1 MVFIIRERMKQI
13 VVQLIAAFFGS
24 LGFSLLFGQRR
35 RYLLVSSLGGL
46 FAWGVYLIAQRLF
59 GAPFFSNLFAAA
71 FSVLWAEA
79 LAHLLKS
86 PATLFLTPA
95 ILPLVPGGELYYA
108 MSSAVRGQAEAARLH
123 GAATLRAA
131 LAIGAGISLVLAL
144 RELHAKRS

>member
-1 MVFIIRERMKQI
+1 MRETI
-13 VVQLIAAFFGS
+13 VQLLAAFAGS

-35 RYLLVSSLGGL
+35 RYLFISSLGGL
-46 FAWGVYLIAQRLF
+46 LAWAVYLVMQRLL
-59 GAPFFSNLFAAA
+59 GLPFFSNLLAAA

-95 ILPLVPGGELYYA
+95 ILPLVPGGELYYT
-108 MSSAVRGQAEAARLH
+108 MSSAVRGQTELASLH
-123 GAATLRAA
+123 GRATLSAA

>member
-1 MVFIIRERMKQI
+1 MKETI
-13 VVQLIAAFFGS
+13 VQLLAAFAGS
-24 LGFSLLFGQRR
+24 LGFSLLFGLRR
-35 RYLLVSSLGGL
+35 RYLFVSSLGGL
-46 FAWGVYLIAQRLF
+46 LAWAVYLVMQRLL
-59 GAPFFSNLFAAA
+59 GLPFFSNLIAAA

-95 ILPLVPGGELYYA
+95 ILPLVPGGELYYT
-108 MSSAVRGQAEAARLH
+108 MSSAVRGHTALAKLH
-123 GAATLRAA
+123 GTATLRAA

>member
-1 MVFIIRERMKQI
+1 MKQI
-13 VVQLIAAFFGS
+13 VIQLIAAFFGS

-46 FAWGVYLIAQRLF
+46 LAWAVYLLAQRLL
-59 GAPFFSNLFAAA
+59 GAPFFSNLLAAA

-108 MSSAVRGQAEAARLH
+108 MSSAVRGEMEAARLH

-144 RELHAKRS
+144 RELHAKRT